1 MSPQAF
7 FVLAFSCA
15 LQRLPALRRR
25 DGRWPHGPV
34 RRVWATCVGNGAGT
48 CPGVWPWLSHLILFA
63 SVSSRIKWIKD
74 LFVFHRLVV
83 KKKTESAFICTG
95 LLGPAPCRGHVP
107 QGTPAHCS
115 PSEMSSTSTQG
126 TAHMGATP
134 PPPPGK
140 PGEKREKTPHG
151 VCSSQTLICIRT
163 VSSAEAPRRQKQSR
177 SRGQEGAP
185 GTGSR
190 IFQKQFRTRG
200 APSAAAGDVPPRV
213 PGLVPPWVSQKSC
226 VLFAVSS
233 LFCRPGTLPQIFRD
247 AK

>member
-134 PPPPGK
+134 PPPPETW
-140 PGEKREKTPHG
+140 GEKREN
-151 VCSSQTLICIRT
+151 
-163 VSSAEAPRRQKQSR
+163 
-177 SRGQEGAP
+177 
-185 GTGSR
+185 
-190 IFQKQFRTRG
+190 
-200 APSAAAGDVPPRV
+200 PPRCLQL
-213 PGLVPPWVSQKSC
+213 PDPHLHQDGLLS
-226 VLFAVSS
+226 
-233 LFCRPGTLPQIFRD
+233 
-247 AK
+247 